1 MTDQQSLVEIAAE
14 KITEEILAGSL
25 RPGDRVSEPRV
36 SESLG
41 MSRPPLREALRV
53 LETRVGQFIAERRTD
68 ARPLS
73 YDHWVVELPRTLSDG
88 SVLVV
93 DDQGRVDYRRPD
105 PEGEPDAE

>member
-1 MTDQQSLVEIAAE
+1 M
-14 KITEEILAGSL
+14 SL
-25 RPGDRVSEPRV
+25 RNPPDLVSVRHIRDTA
-36 SESLG
+36 G
-41 MSRPPLREALRV
+41 RPPLRV

-88 SVLVV
+88 SVLVA
-93 DDQGRVDYRRPD
+93 DDQGRVDYRRPA